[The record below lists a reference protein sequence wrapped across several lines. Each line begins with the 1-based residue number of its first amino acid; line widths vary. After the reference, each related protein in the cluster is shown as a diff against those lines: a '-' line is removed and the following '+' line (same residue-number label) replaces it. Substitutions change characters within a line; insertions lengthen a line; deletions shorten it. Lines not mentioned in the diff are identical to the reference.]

1 MSEAAH
7 MPGPDRMA
15 RDPWYGF
22 ERVSGRTG
30 ALDKAFG
37 SVDAF
42 LRARWTMLRGR
53 ACRQIVS
60 AVRSA
65 EPEFARLDDGALAA
79 RARMLARAS
88 LSTEIGRV
96 DVAAPIMAAVC
107 EASSRHLGKRHF
119 DVQLMGGLAML
130 RGQLAEMQTGE
141 GKTLTATLAAG
152 AMALSGRPVH
162 VVTVNDYLA
171 KRDSEEMTPVYEA
184 LGLTVGLVV
193 QGTEPDARRR
203 AYNADVTY
211 CTNNELAFDYL
222 RDRID
227 NASGLGRYARR
238 AKQAHDRHGEI
249 GSPGLLRGLAF
260 ALIDEADSVLID
272 EARTPL
278 ILSGEGPPLFDED
291 LLREAVEASSG
302 LTENDYRI
310 HWAESRIE
318 LRPAGLKRL
327 EAYAG
332 AGKLS
337 NRVIREELV
346 IKALSARHLFRA
358 DEHYLVRDGKVVIID
373 EYTGR
378 VMPDRFWS
386 DGLHQLIELKEGLEL
401 SRGRVTLARTTYQ
414 SFFQRYDRI
423 SGLSGTAKEVAQEL
437 WQTFRLPVATIPT
450 HRPVQRVVH
459 PARVF
464 PTAEEKW
471 TAIAH
476 ETRRLIDAGL
486 PVLIGTRSVTASQ
499 FASEALER
507 HGVAHVVLSASQDA
521 EEAEIIAKAG
531 QMNSVTVATNMAGR
545 GADIKLGENVASLGG
560 LQVIMSEYHESG
572 RIDRQLAGR
581 AGRQGDKGDF
591 RPFLSLDDP
600 LIKNEHWAIQ
610 RWLKMLPLPAGIK
623 SEERMFRR
631 AQARAEALHARMR
644 RDLLR
649 QDEVMNDALA
659 FSGKPD

>member
-1 MSEAAH
+1 MSDSAS
-7 MPGPDRMA
+7 DRIA
-15 RDPWYGF
+15 RDPWHGF

-30 ALDKAFG
+30 ALDKAFL
-37 SVDAF
+37 SVDACV
-42 LRARWTMLRGR
+42 RARWTAFRGR

-65 EPEFARLDDGALAA
+65 EPEFSRLDDKALAA
-79 RARMLARAS
+79 RARILARAS
-88 LSTEIGRV
+88 LRTEIGRV
-96 DVAAPIMAAVC
+96 DIAAPIMAAIC

-171 KRDSEEMTPVYEA
+171 KRDAEEMTPVYEA
-184 LGLTVGLVV
+184 LGLSVGLVV
-193 QGTEPDARRR
+193 QGMEPDARRR
-203 AYNADVTY
+203 AYDADVTY
-211 CTNNELAFDYL
+211 CTNKELAFDYL

-227 NASGLGRYARR
+227 NAGGLGRHARR
-238 AKQAHDRHGEI
+238 ARHVHGRHLEN
-249 GSPGLLRGLAF
+249 GAPGLLRGLAF
-260 ALIDEADSVLID
+260 ALIDEADSILID

-278 ILSGEGPPLFDED
+278 ILSGEGPSLFGED
-291 LLREAVEASSG
+291 LLREAVDASSS
-302 LTENDYRI
+302 LSENDYLI
-310 HWAESRIE
+310 HKAESRIE
-318 LRPAGLKRL
+318 LRPAGLRKL
-327 EAYAG
+327 EANAG
-332 AGKLS
+332 SGKLS

-358 DEHYLVRDGKVVIID
+358 DEHYLVRDGQVVIID

-414 SFFQRYDRI
+414 SFFRRYDRI
-423 SGLSGTAKEVAQEL
+423 SGLSGTASEVAREL

-450 HRPVQRVVH
+450 HRLVQRIRH
-459 PARVF
+459 PAKVF
-464 PTAEEKW
+464 PTAAEKW

-476 ETRRLIDAGL
+476 ETRRQVEAGL

-499 FASEALER
+499 SASEALR
-507 HGVAHVVLSASQDA
+507 QHGIEHVVLSASQDA
-521 EEAEIIAKAG
+521 EEAEIIARAG
-531 QMNSVTVATNMAGR
+531 QMKSVTVATNMAGR
-545 GADIKLGENVASLGG
+545 GADIKLGKGVADLGG
-560 LQVIMSEYHESG
+560 LQVIMSEYHDSR

-600 LIKNEHWAIQ
+600 LIKDEQGSIY
-610 RWLKMLPLPAGIK
+610 RWLRALSITFGIK
-623 SEERMFRR
+623 SEERVFGR